1 MTLVRRFLR
10 KPTLLRTRG
19 LHASAPRERLPLVIA
34 TVGIGLA
41 ITTRYV
47 IRAQERVRMQREAEE
62 NGTSTTGQRA
72 RLVLGLDLGSVHA
85 RACGLDV
92 DRPNHYSFAVERM
105 AVQIR
110 HGQLVVGDLA
120 TKNAVQNLR
129 DALLK
134 PRGESILQEDDVSV
148 DSVLEILTET
158 LHGSVRSSLE
168 MPEAFDERTACVLAL
183 PSAFNSEPSHAR
195 LRELLGHAGL
205 DVLDF
210 VPEPV
215 AAVLAVD
222 EPLEDQTVAV
232 FDMGGTVSTC
242 SILDLSSP
250 SPTVLSSI
258 SSTTLSG
265 DGVTAQI
272 VDYLAQTF
280 EDKHGIDLRQDSLA
294 VERLFQ
300 AAEAAK
306 HELSTGRR
314 VTQVHLPFI
323 TADQRGAKHL
333 EQSINAATMQ
343 RLMDPSLTQSA
354 ELCHQAMR
362 AANVSSVDA
371 VVMAGGGLKSP
382 ILQTHILHAGFPS
395 ATLVHLATQVDQA
408 VALGATKRAQQL
420 LDEDE

>member
-72 RLVLGLDLGSVHA
+72 RLVLGLDLGS
-85 RACGLDV
+85 ACGLDV

-168 MPEAFDERTACVLAL
+168 MPLTNAQRVSSRFRAL
-183 PSAFNSEPSHAR
+183 STRSHPMHVSANSSAMPAWMFWTLFQNRWPPSWLSTSRWKIKP
-195 LRELLGHAGL
+195 L
-205 DVLDF
+205 V
-210 VPEPV
+210 V
-215 AAVLAVD
+215 ALI
-222 EPLEDQTVAV
+222 
-232 FDMGGTVSTC
+232 GC
-242 SILDLSSP
+242 S
-250 SPTVLSSI
+250 